1 MTEEKK
7 NNTEY
12 DGSTSPRVLINK
24 LISVSSIDNATKR
37 VKIRFDVLQK
47 ERDEIE
53 EQLTNEDDVNRRI
66 LLVDSDE
73 IKDAEQDKLQEVKKQ
88 LDKKRQELID
98 KRAEEIRNYKPT
110 KRTWK

>member
-1 MTEEKK
+1 MAPVKE
-7 NNTEY
+7 NTEY
-12 DGSTSPRVLINK
+12 DGSTKTRVLINK
-24 LISVSSIDNATKR
+24 LISVSSVNKATDR

-47 ERDEIE
+47 ERDEIK
-53 EQLTNEDDVNRRI
+53 EQLSNEDDKNRHI
-66 LLVDSDE
+66 PLVDLDE

-88 LDKKRQELID
+88 LDKKRQELVD